1 MGDKPIAGTV
11 LSILGGLCVL
21 IGGLIQA
28 FLGSFISSFGGALGS
43 SSATNVGN
51 IFSILGYLGIAF
63 GALMIVGGIMM
74 AVKPATHKMW
84 GAIVLVLSIVSL
96 ATSSVGGFIFGF
108 ILGLIGGILGLVFK
122 THLAPSM
129 MSAQPMGSMPLNTYG
144 SNIANTGTPS
154 GAFGSTCK
162 SCGASIPAGASKC
175 ANCGASI

>member
-11 LSILGGLCVL
+11 LSVLGGLCVL

-43 SSATNVGN
+43 SSATSVGN

-63 GALMIVGGIMM
+63 GALMMIGGIMM
-74 AVKPATHKMW
+74 VVKPATHKMW

-96 ATSSVGGFIFGF
+96 ATSTVGGFIFGF

-122 THLAPSM
+122 TNIRPSM
-129 MSAQPMGSMPLNTYG
+129 MSPTPMGSMPSNYG
-144 SNIANTGTPS
+144 TNIANTGTSP
-154 GAFGSTCK
+154 GAFGTTCK

-175 ANCGASI
+175 ASCGASI